1 MEIQPSEAALPTEMI
16 LNWPKMA
23 IKSAKAW
30 EFDQIVSSQE
40 LGEEQTGQ
48 NCSISLQGGWSIHH
62 RKEWESKKPIKIE
75 ETKFPEKASWL
86 KGAVKTHRLCLLS
99 RAFPSRRLP
108 HRRWPSF
115 RSRVVTSD
123 PPGEPRPHQRLQAL
137 ARRAEAAEEE
147 L

>member
-62 RKEWESKKPIKIE
+62 RKEWNLRSQSK
-75 ETKFPEKASWL
+75 L
-86 KGAVKTHRLCLLS
+86 KRQNSPKKHR
-99 RAFPSRRLP
+99 
-108 HRRWPSF
+108 
-115 RSRVVTSD
+115 
-123 PPGEPRPHQRLQAL
+123 G
-137 ARRAEAAEEE
+137 
-147 L
+147 